1 MRIPI
6 GGLTPTLTPEIDDTL
21 LHELTHAFVANI
33 SLGVA
38 PREVHEGLAQLMEGK
53 RVADLLDPTTLSAL
67 AEGRFGGVG
76 GFYMASLSFVE
87 YLHGQRGQGGL
98 NDLLRAMAE
107 TGSADAAFQQVYRRD
122 VQALRRDWSA
132 RLRQQY
138 GRL

>member
-1 MRIPI
+1 MKTI
-6 GGLTPTLTPEIDDTL
+6 LSTVLMTL
-21 LHELTHAFVANI
+21 LLAVPGFAQKVLGANYAGIMRMAADSRFLTGVVPSANIVSNAHELSAWY
-33 SLGVA
+33 
-38 PREVHEGLAQLMEGK
+38 QC
-53 RVADLLDPTTLSAL
+53 LLD
-67 AEGRFGGVG
+67 EGRFGGVG

-98 NDLLRAMAE
+98 NNLLRAMAE